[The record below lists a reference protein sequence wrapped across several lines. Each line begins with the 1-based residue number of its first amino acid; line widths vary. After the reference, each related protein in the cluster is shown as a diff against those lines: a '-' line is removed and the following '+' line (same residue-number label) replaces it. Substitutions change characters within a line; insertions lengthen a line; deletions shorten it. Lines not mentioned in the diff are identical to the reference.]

1 MQLSGNTVACWTRTE
16 SHTLLLRNWV
26 THLLHLQLAQQCH
39 MTIEIQLGYLLLNQQ
54 CQRINFDL
62 CDLCA
67 TTVSITIRPGWKQS
81 PSVGLLFF
89 SFMDCLSKTFFLLS
103 FFCLSCLV
111 GTFFPWCIWPS
122 VRLNGKRPLSPH
134 DPVSFCVC
142 DPEPWHH
149 VPAAAAAARHSLFYS
164 VLTTTA
170 YVKAGSSVPKQAY
183 VTFDYTPASSCAA
196 LEDTIGLFWILR
208 LSPSRFFVFP
218 PLKQQLLVLKT
229 GSSQAPLC
237 CWAINH
243 WIHVR
248 SRGVWVIATN
258 FRHV

>member
-1 MQLSGNTVACWTRTE
+1 MC
-16 SHTLLLRNWV
+16 
-26 THLLHLQLAQQCH
+26 
-39 MTIEIQLGYLLLNQQ
+39 YD
-54 CQRINFDL
+54 CQYHHP
-62 CDLCA
+62 
-67 TTVSITIRPGWKQS
+67 TGWKQS

-89 SFMDCLSKTFFLLS
+89 LFMDCLSKTFFLLP
-103 FFCLSCLV
+103 FLSSWDF
-111 GTFFPWCIWPS
+111 FFPDASDQS
-122 VRLNGKRPLSPH
+122 VRLNSKRLLSPH
-134 DPVSFCVC
+134 DPVSFCVR

-183 VTFDYTPASSCAA
+183 VTSDYTPASSRAA
-196 LEDTIGLFWILR
+196 LEDTIGLFSILR

-248 SRGVWVIATN
+248 SQGVWVIATN

>member
-1 MQLSGNTVACWTRTE
+1 MCYDSIIRPDGSILLQSVLFSFHLWTV
-16 SHTLLLRNWV
+16 
-26 THLLHLQLAQQCH
+26 
-39 MTIEIQLGYLLLNQQ
+39 
-54 CQRINFDL
+54 CQR
-62 CDLCA
+62 
-67 TTVSITIRPGWKQS
+67 
-81 PSVGLLFF
+81 
-89 SFMDCLSKTFFLLS
+89 LS
-103 FFCLSCLV
+103 FFFLSSAFLV
-111 GTFFPWCIWPS
+111 WLGFFSPDAFDQS
-122 VRLNGKRPLSPH
+122 VRLNGKGLLSPH
-134 DPVSFCVC
+134 DPVSLCVR

-149 VPAAAAAARHSLFYS
+149 VPAAAAAARYSLFYS

-170 YVKAGSSVPKQAY
+170 YVKAGSWVPKWAY
-183 VTFDYTPASSCAA
+183 VTSDYTPASSCAA
-196 LEDTIGLFWILR
+196 LEDTIGLFSILR

-248 SRGVWVIATN
+248 SRGVWVIATH